1 MKKWRKPSN
10 SNGLQPHA
18 TSRKY
23 TQPTGFYVTHNPEV
37 VGSSPSP
44 ATSRKPLKTLSF
56 QGFFICSK
64 NEGIPPYLNKLG
76 DFWET
81 NAKKA
86 FSQLGFSLI
95 FLQKIII
102 QKLAEKRQNIL
113 NNPPITTTSVLYR
126 MCFYEIAIP

>member
-1 MKKWRKPSN
+1 MI
-10 SNGLQPHA
+10 H
-18 TSRKY
+18 
-23 TQPTGFYVTHNPEV
+23 
-37 VGSSPSP
+37 
-44 ATSRKPLKTLSF
+44 SRKPLKTLRF
-56 QGFFICSK
+56 RGFSLCSE

-81 NAKKA
+81 DAKKA

-95 FLQKIII
+95 FLQKNII

-126 MCFYEIAIP
+126 MCFSEIAIPYCFSLIPSIAGTPQRAVQIRDNIAAAAHLFVKYCVAGDG